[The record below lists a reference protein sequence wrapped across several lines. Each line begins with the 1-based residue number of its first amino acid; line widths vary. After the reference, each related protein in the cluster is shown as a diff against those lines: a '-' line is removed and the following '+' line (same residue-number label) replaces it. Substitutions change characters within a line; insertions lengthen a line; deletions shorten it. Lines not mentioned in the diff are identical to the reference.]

1 MKRRLVA
8 HLLNHVGWKLF
19 ALAVACALWVTF
31 AGSPELVTSVSAP
44 VEFQNM
50 PQDLEMSS
58 DTPERIYLEVRGS
71 SSRLHGFELSHTSVV
86 LNLASVRGP
95 GEQTFTLD
103 RGNIDL
109 PYGVSLVRAIP
120 GQLRLRFEALK
131 NAEVPVRLRFSHPP
145 PAGYR
150 VSRAS
155 VEPPK
160 VKIVGPESRVKDVG
174 YAETDP
180 INLANGAFRSE
191 FRVHTFIPDPQV
203 RLVSSPVVTV
213 KIELEKSAKGG

>member
-1 MKRRLVA
+1 MKRRVLA
-8 HLLNHVGWKLF
+8 HVLNHIGWKLF
-19 ALAVACALWVTF
+19 ALAAACALWVTF

-50 PQDLEMSS
+50 PQNLEMSS

-86 LNLASVRGP
+86 LNLGSVHHP

-120 GQLRLRFEALK
+120 GQLRLRFERSRSAD
-131 NAEVPVRLRFSHPP
+131 VPVRVRFSHPP

-150 VSRAS
+150 VAHES
-155 VEPPK
+155 VEPAK
-160 VKIVGPESRVKDVG
+160 LKIAGPESRVKDVG

-180 INLANGAFRSE
+180 IDLSKFIGNSE

-203 RLVSSPVVTV
+203 RLLSSPVVTV
-213 KIELEKSAKGG
+213 KVALEKSGKGG